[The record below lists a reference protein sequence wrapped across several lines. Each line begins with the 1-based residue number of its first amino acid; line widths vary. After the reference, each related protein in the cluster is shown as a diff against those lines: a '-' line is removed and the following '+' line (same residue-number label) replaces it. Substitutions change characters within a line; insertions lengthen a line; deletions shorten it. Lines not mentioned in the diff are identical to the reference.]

1 MCFGSCLG
9 MACCCAGAV
18 CCNMLCWPARALGI
32 ASKNFAKIG
41 YVCFQLFWILFT
53 IAMMYLMRH
62 AIDYT
67 SYIDLQCPNE
77 SGGGKACAGAS
88 ALVRISL
95 SLAVFHL
102 IMFGITCIRNDGAAM
117 FHDGCWMIKILIVL
131 GLTTASLWIP
141 NDPVIIGYMKFAR
154 WISVAFLTY

>member
-9 MACCCAGAV
+9 MACCCAGSI
-18 CCNMLCWPARALGI
+18 CCNMLCTPCKAAGV

-41 YVCFQLFWILFT
+41 YVVFQITWIVFT
-53 IAMMYLMRH
+53 ILMMYLMRH

-67 SYIDLQCPNE
+67 SYINLDCPNE

-88 ALVRISL
+88 AIVRL
-95 SLAVFHL
+95 SFALAIFHA
-102 IMFGITCIRNDGAAM
+102 IMFGITCLRNNGAAM
-117 FHDGCWMIKILIVL
+117 FHDGCWLAKSLIVL
-131 GLTTASLWIP
+131 GLTTALLWVP

-154 WISVAFLTY
+154 WISIAFLTY